1 MSASSIKRDKTVG
14 AHSVELAKKDPDTR
28 DPIELQREIHKDYE
42 KNIFEAVDRGLKE
55 IHGDFFVV
63 VTTKKER
70 LMQNVIRNYFNP
82 RKTCPTPEYDQTVYH
97 YIRKD
102 DKLDFLWVVP
112 AKDAC
117 EMFRINAL
125 GVSENERDLLYF
137 VLSFYDGSLLRQAKK
152 LNGEEIDSP
161 LLERG
166 HLWKI
171 KNK

>member
-1 MSASSIKRDKTVG
+1 MVKKKKKTRKTVG
-14 AHSVELAKKDPDTR
+14 AHSSELLQKQPDTR

-42 KNIFEAVDRGLKE
+42 SNVIEAVDRGRKDFQ
-55 IHGDFFVV
+55 GDFFIV

-70 LMQNVIRNYFNP
+70 LMQNVIRNYFHP

-97 YIRKD
+97 YKVKD
-102 DKLDFLWVVP
+102 LYIDFLWVIP
-112 AKDAC
+112 SKDTC
-117 EMFRINAL
+117 ELLHLNML
-125 GVSENERDLLYF
+125 GVSKEERDLLYF

-161 LLERG
+161 LLEEG